1 MIARLF
7 LGAGLFALGYYLGRE
22 VGRAEPVC
30 EELRRARED
39 AGEDDAAGTRAGAAA
54 PEATAVDGVAHD
66 RPG

>member
-1 MIARLF
+1 MIVRLF

-22 VGRAEPVC
+22 VGRSEPVR
-30 EELRRARED
+30 EELRRAREGAD
-39 AGEDDAAGTRAGAAA
+39 GEEARRAGAAA